1 MASSRPVKDLVRDL
15 GVFSHSFIPPR
26 LLCRD
31 REYERLM
38 TELKLAKEGFPP
50 PNFIVLG
57 PSGSGK
63 TVTVR
68 KALADAGVPSAY
80 VVGES
85 SAYGTLVALHTM
97 LVGKKKWGLSFGVL
111 WRDVEKALPRSCLI
125 VIDEAEKFMI
135 RDEKSDE
142 LLYMIVDRPET
153 GLILISN
160 KVNLYDYVR
169 DVRVKSRFNPYLLM
183 FPPYK
188 PDEIYMIVRDR
199 LAMAMKEGS
208 AVEDFAD
215 DEALKLI
222 SALAAQKGGDAR
234 YAIDLLRESVKMCL
248 LNNERLRADHIYE
261 ARRRVERSYV
271 EEGLKGLSTAHKL
284 MLLAVLRS
292 KTVGEAYRNF
302 YELAKSHGFPEL
314 SERRLKDVLGEL
326 EVMGYVS
333 VKRMGRNYYIEPS
346 RWLPQDIVEVL
357 ERELFP

>member
-1 MASSRPVKDLVRDL
+1 MASSKLVKELVKDL

-31 REYERLM
+31 REYERLIF
-38 TELKLAKEGFPP
+38 ELKLAKEGFPP
-50 PNFIVLG
+50 PNFVVLG

-68 KALADAGVPSAY
+68 KALADTGFPNAY
-80 VVGES
+80 VVGDS

-97 LVGKKKWGLSFGVL
+97 LVGKRGWGVSFGVL
-111 WRDVEKALPRSCLI
+111 WREVERVLPRPCLI
-125 VIDEAEKFMI
+125 VIDEAEKFMV
-135 RDEKSDE
+135 RDERSDE
-142 LLYMIVDRPET
+142 LLYMIVDRPRT
-153 GLILISN
+153 GLMLVSN

-169 DVRVKSRFNPYLLM
+169 DVRVKSRFNPYFLI

-199 LAMAMKEGS
+199 LTMALKEGS
-208 AVEDFAD
+208 RVEDFAD
-215 DEALKLI
+215 DEALRLI

-234 YAIDLLRESVKMCL
+234 YAIDLLREAVKICL
-248 LNNERLRADHIYE
+248 FNDERMKVNHVYE
-261 ARRRVERSYV
+261 AREKVERSYV

-284 MLLAVLRS
+284 MLLAVLQS

-346 RWLPQDIVEVL
+346 RWLPQDAVEVL
-357 ERELFP
+357 KRELFP